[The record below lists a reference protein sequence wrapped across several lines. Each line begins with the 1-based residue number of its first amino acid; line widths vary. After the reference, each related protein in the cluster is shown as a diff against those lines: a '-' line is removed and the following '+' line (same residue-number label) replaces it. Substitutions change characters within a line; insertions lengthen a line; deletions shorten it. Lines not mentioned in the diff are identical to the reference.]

1 MFSLSGIEL
10 DLLPHLTPTT
20 NFQTSLLQAHP
31 TTNQPPNATN
41 AWEQNA
47 RQSILEILTK
57 NVSKFQAISAKFQAI
72 SAKIKQS
79 WPKIGQSMPNIRQS
93 GQISN
98 TGQIYKKFC
107 MGLNHCASLFSL
119 IFEVAAFK
127 GFKFVWFFHCGEK

>member
-1 MFSLSGIEL
+1 MGIQKFFL
-10 DLLPHLTPTT
+10 QPVKARPLGRAFRPHCGGRDRSVDAL
-20 NFQTSLLQAHP
+20 NKGF
-31 TTNQPPNATN
+31 
-41 AWEQNA
+41 
-47 RQSILEILTK
+47 K
-57 NVSKFQAISAKFQAI
+57 
-72 SAKIKQS
+72 
-79 WPKIGQSMPNIRQS
+79 S

>member
-1 MFSLSGIEL
+1 MLE
-10 DLLPHLTPTT
+10 TK
-20 NFQTSLLQAHP
+20 
-31 TTNQPPNATN
+31 
-41 AWEQNA
+41 EQNA
-47 RQSILEILTK
+47 GQSIQEIRTK
-57 NVSKFQAISAKFQAI
+57 NVSKFRAIPG
-72 SAKIKQS
+72 KIKQS